1 MQHVW
6 YFKILIRDDLWIRV
20 FGANRCKC
28 VRFLQPG
35 EGASGPAGW
44 DRHGVAGPGLVAAI
58 ALQQASYAP
67 ALPCVLAYPLVL
79 PGILGIGIDFL
90 RSISEVFPQD
100 AFMSTR
106 RLRTQLLA
114 GERRSHHAMP

>member
-1 MQHVW
+1 MQHVR

-20 FGANRCKC
+20 FGANRCRC

-58 ALQQASYAP
+58 ALQQASYAQP
-67 ALPCVLAYPLVL
+67 LPCVLANHLSSQEFSGFGL
-79 PGILGIGIDFL
+79 T
-90 RSISEVFPQD
+90 S
-100 AFMSTR
+100 
-106 RLRTQLLA
+106 
-114 GERRSHHAMP
+114 